1 MLDLGGNSLGNIEII
16 IKSYGLK
23 YPYILLVKPIKS
35 KVLKNTTNIIGYWFI
50 KSDGRNTPTLC
61 WFYLV

>member
-1 MLDLGGNSLGNIEII
+1 MLDFGGNSLGNIEIF

-35 KVLKNTTNIIGYWFI
+35 T
-50 KSDGRNTPTLC
+50 
-61 WFYLV
+61 